1 MKIELKNNK
10 QLALDINKLID
21 SDKAKIL
28 SRFFKTAPGQYGA
41 GDQFLGITVPLIRG
55 LEGAY
60 PDMSDS
66 LVVELLSSSYHEVRL
81 LGVLAIVSRYQKA
94 KNDKLKEEIV
104 SFYLKHR
111 YALNNWDLVD
121 LSVYKVWGDYL
132 LHHPEER
139 KILFQYAKSK
149 NLWERRMAIV
159 ATLALI
165 KSFQFKEILEL
176 VRMLKEDR
184 EDLTQKA
191 LGWMLREVGKK
202 DEDLLKDYLNQ
213 EASSLARTTLRYAI
227 ERLTPAERQYYLK
240 LKSEI
245 SE

>member
-10 QLALDINKLID
+10 QLALEINKLID
-21 SDKAKIL
+21 SNKAKIL

-41 GDQFLGITVPLIRG
+41 GDRFLGITVPLIRG

-66 LVVELLSSSYHEVRL
+66 IVVELLSSSYHEVRL
-81 LGVLAIVSRYQKA
+81 LGVLSIVSRYQRA
-94 KNDKLKEEIV
+94 KNDNLKKKAL

-132 LHHPEER
+132 LYHPNDR

-176 VRMLKEDR
+176 VRILKEDR
-184 EDLTQKA
+184 EDLIQKA

-202 DEDLLKDYLNQ
+202 DEAVLKNFLDQ
-213 EASSLARTTLRYAI
+213 EATSLARTTLRYAI
-227 ERLTPAERQYYLK
+227 ERLKESERQYYLGQ
-240 LKSEI
+240 
-245 SE
+245 